1 MTGNQRY
8 LSGSLREDKRVPL
21 VNFRKLP
28 HAFVLGDGLIRNT
41 DNLTLTFLGPKTA
54 PSFSRLFAS
63 RCRWGN
69 RVVVAEIVC
78 RDLHDAAFTVGHQN
92 VIVTVFP
99 IWKHLKRLI
108 TVAEFCDGGSG
119 YFSARL

>member
-1 MTGNQRY
+1 ALRPSSLGQSNCCEIERSGWVDSEATRMTGNQRY
-8 LSGSLREDKRVPL
+8 LSGTLREDKRVPL

-41 DNLTLTFLGPKTA
+41 DSLTLTFLGPKTA

-69 RVVVAEIVC
+69 RVVVAKIVC
-78 RDLHDAAFTVGHQN
+78 RDLHD
-92 VIVTVFP
+92 
-99 IWKHLKRLI
+99 
-108 TVAEFCDGGSG
+108 
-119 YFSARL
+119 